1 MKIITTHRNADFDA
15 LASVIA
21 VKIIFPDAIPVLPKQ
36 VNPNVKAFLSIHK
49 DVFKTYTFQEVDLDL
64 VDHLVV
70 VDTNKWERLEGVASL
85 KLKKDLDIQLWDHHP
100 IHGNIRTSWMVS
112 EVVGATITLL
122 LRRIKEERHMLSPI
136 QATLF
141 LLGLYEDTGNLTFP
155 STTAEDA
162 YAAAYLL
169 ERKADL
175 TVAASF
181 LRPAYG
187 EKQKEILFSML
198 QNAERLRVKGHI
210 VSISHIEIGGHVDSL
225 AVVMRMYREI
235 LNVDAAVG
243 IFSNNQKST
252 CMVIGRSQADEI
264 DIGLVMQGLG
274 GGGHPG
280 AGSAM
285 LKNSH
290 PEVVREKIL
299 TLIQGNQP
307 ASVQISDIMSFPVV
321 TALSGDTMEELAFLL
336 RKKRCTGVPVLEND
350 ELVGIISRRDFRK
363 IKKTTQ
369 LKSPVKAYMS
379 RKIVTIAPGRSPTKA
394 AHLMVKHDVGR
405 LPVVENDQVIGI
417 VTRSDTMLYFYDQ
430 LPD

>member
-1 MKIITTHRNADFDA
+1 MKLIATHRNADFDA
-15 LASVIA
+15 LASVMA
-21 VKIIFPDAIPVLPKQ
+21 AGMLFPDAIPVLPKQ

-49 DVFKTYTFQEVDLDL
+49 DVFTTYTVDEVDLEL
-64 VDHLVV
+64 VKQLIV
-70 VDTNKWERLEGVASL
+70 VDTNQWERLEGMAH
-85 KLKKDLDIQLWDHHP
+85 LKKRDDLHIRIWDHHP
-100 IHGNIRTSWMVS
+100 VRGDIHTPWMVS
-112 EVVGATITLL
+112 EVLGATITLL
-122 LRRIKEERHMLSPI
+122 LRKIKQDHKNLTPI
-136 QATLF
+136 QTTLF
-141 LLGLYEDTGNLTFP
+141 LLGIYEDTGNLTFP

-175 TVAASF
+175 TVATAF

-187 EKQKEILFSML
+187 EKQKEILFNML
-198 QNAERLRVKGHI
+198 QDAERLRVKGHTI
-210 VSISHIEIGGHVDSL
+210 SVSHVEIDGHVESL

-243 IFSNNQKST
+243 IFSNKQRNT
-252 CMVIGRSQADEI
+252 CMVIGRSHADEI
-264 DIGLVMQGLG
+264 DIGSVMRNLG

-285 LKNSH
+285 LKNGH
-290 PEVVREKIL
+290 PGTIRENIL
-299 TLIQGNQP
+299 AMIQGDQP

-321 TALSGDTMEELAFLL
+321 TALSGDTMEEVAFLL
-336 RKKRCTGVPVLEND
+336 RQKGCTGVPVLEND
-350 ELVGIISRRDFRK
+350 KLVGIISRRDFRK
-363 IKKTTQ
+363 IKKAKQ

-379 RKIVTIAPGRSPTKA
+379 RNIVTIAPGKSPIQA
-394 AHLMVKHDVGR
+394 ANLMVKYDVGR
-405 LPVVENDQVIGI
+405 LPVVENNRLIGI

>member
-15 LASVIA
+15 LASVMA
-21 VKIIFPDAIPVLPKQ
+21 VKILYPEAIPVLPKQ

-49 DVFKTYTFQEVDLDL
+49 DVFETYTFDQIDLDL
-64 VDHLVV
+64 VKQLVV
-70 VDTNKWERLEGVASL
+70 VDTNKWERLEGMARL
-85 KLKKDLDIQLWDHHP
+85 KERDDLEIQLWDHHA
-100 IHGNIRTSWMVS
+100 IRGNISTPGMIS
-112 EVVGATITLL
+112 EVIGATITLL
-122 LRRIKEERHMLSPI
+122 LRRIKQEHKILTPI
-136 QATLF
+136 QTTLF
-141 LLGLYEDTGNLTFP
+141 LLGIYEDTGNLTFP

-175 TVAASF
+175 TVATSF

-198 QNAERLRVKGHI
+198 QHAERRRVKGHTI
-210 VSISHIEIGGHVDSL
+210 SVSHVEIGGHVESL

-243 IFSNNQKST
+243 IFSNKERKT

-264 DIGLVMQGLG
+264 DISLVMRGLG

-285 LKNSH
+285 LKDSR
-290 PEVVREKIL
+290 PDDVRDKIL
-299 TLIQGNQP
+299 ALIQGNQP
-307 ASVQISDIMSFPVV
+307 ASVQISDIMSFPVITV
-321 TALSGDTMEELAFLL
+321 QSNDTMEEVAFLL
-336 RKKRCTGVPVLEND
+336 RKKGCTGVPVLEND

-363 IKKTTQ
+363 IKKTGQ
-369 LKSPVKAYMS
+369 MESPVKAYMS
-379 RKIVTIAPGRSPTKA
+379 RKLVTIEPGMSPTQA
-394 AHLMVKHDVGR
+394 AHQMVRHDVGR
-405 LPVVENDQVIGI
+405 LPVVENGRIIGV

>member
-1 MKIITTHRNADFDA
+1 MRIITTHRNADFDA
-15 LASVIA
+15 LASVMA
-21 VKIIFPDAIPVLPKQ
+21 VRILFPDAIPVLPKQ

-49 DVFKTYTFQEVDLDL
+49 DVFQTYTFEEVDLDL

-85 KLKKDLDIQLWDHHP
+85 KTKNDLDIQLWDHHP
-100 IHGNIRTSWMVS
+100 IRGNIVTSWMAS
-112 EVVGATITLL
+112 EVIGATITLL
-122 LRRIKEERHMLSPI
+122 LRRIKKEQHFLSPI

-210 VSISHIEIGGHVDSL
+210 ISISHIEIGGHVDSL

-243 IFSNNQKST
+243 IFSNNQRNT

-264 DIGLVMQGLG
+264 DIGLVMRSLG

-290 PEVVREKIL
+290 PEAIREKIL

-321 TALSGDTMEELAFLL
+321 TALSSDTMEEAALLL
-336 RKKRCTGVPVLEND
+336 RKKGCTGVPVLEND
-350 ELVGIISRRDFRK
+350 ELVGIVSRRDFRK
-363 IKKTTQ
+363 IKKATQ

-379 RKIVTIAPGRSPTKA
+379 RKIVTIAPGKSPTQA

-417 VTRSDTMLYFYDQ
+417 VTRSDTMMYFYDQ